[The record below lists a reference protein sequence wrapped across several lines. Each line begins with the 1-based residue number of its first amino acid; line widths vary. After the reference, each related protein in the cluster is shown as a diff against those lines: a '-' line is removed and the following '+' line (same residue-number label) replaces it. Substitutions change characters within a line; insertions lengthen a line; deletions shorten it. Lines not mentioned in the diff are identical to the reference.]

1 MCSFCSVKC
10 CFIFFNLLFLASGV
24 TLIII
29 GVQQHLTYSQMGSFA
44 GSGLSKIAIVLI
56 AVGVTI
62 VLISL
67 LGHLGAFFDN
77 YSMVACFICILIIII
92 ILEILSGAIFY
103 VFRSRTVLLKSA
115 KNAIDYHS
123 KARKV
128 IHEYSPEKR
137 HTIDRIQEKFRCCG
151 ADGPT
156 DWSSSVGWENH
167 DAVPDSCCVEKSQ
180 GCGQNKDKVH
190 TKGCIAAIRIFLL
203 KNLVWVGAV
212 CIALGVGEV
221 FGVVVGVCLCIIL
234 KQKNYEN
241 IR

>member
-1 MCSFCSVKC
+1 MFM
-10 CFIFFNLLFLASGV
+10 IFRFYPKLL
-24 TLIII
+24 
-29 GVQQHLTYSQMGSFA
+29 YR
-44 GSGLSKIAIVLI
+44 SGLSKIAIVLI
-56 AVGVTI
+56 SVGATI

-92 ILEILSGAIFY
+92 ILEILSGAVFY
-103 VFRSRTVLLKSA
+103 VFRSRVRHSNSDIKVKTLTMLLREYKTLFT
-115 KNAIDYHS
+115 ITIS
-123 KARKV
+123 KALVPIIK
-128 IHEYSPEKR
+128 
-137 HTIDRIQEKFRCCG
+137 CCG

-156 DWSSSVGWENH
+156 DWSSSVGWQNH

-180 GCGQNKDKVH
+180 GCGQNKDKVYA
-190 TKGCIAAIRIFLL
+190 KGCIAAIRIFLL

-212 CIALGVGEV
+212 CIALGVV

-234 KQKNYEN
+234 KRKNYEN